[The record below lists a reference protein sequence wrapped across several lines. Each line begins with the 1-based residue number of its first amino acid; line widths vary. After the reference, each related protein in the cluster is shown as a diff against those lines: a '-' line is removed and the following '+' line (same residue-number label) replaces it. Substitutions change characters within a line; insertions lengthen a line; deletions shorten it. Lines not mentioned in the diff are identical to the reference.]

1 LEAEAVNN
9 FRKMPA
15 SVSPSAARGNNMANA
30 ETPEIIR
37 YLERH
42 RYDSLEWS
50 RGADIKSRG
59 LGARIVN
66 DPNVSTQKQ
75 DQVPDY
81 GK

>member
-1 LEAEAVNN
+1 MLQQDVPPIIAHLNN
-9 FRKMPA
+9 
-15 SVSPSAARGNNMANA
+15 V
-30 ETPEIIR
+30 
-37 YLERH
+37 H
-42 RYDSLEWS
+42 YDSPEWS
-50 RGADIKSRG
+50 SDAGIKSRG